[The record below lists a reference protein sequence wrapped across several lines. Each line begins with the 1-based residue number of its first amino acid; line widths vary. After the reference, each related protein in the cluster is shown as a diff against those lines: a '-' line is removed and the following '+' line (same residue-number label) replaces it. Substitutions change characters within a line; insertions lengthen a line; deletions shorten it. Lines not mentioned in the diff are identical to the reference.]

1 MDVEALYPSIDI
13 EFAAQKCTE
22 LLLETGI
29 KFKNVNIAELGL
41 FLIYNESVSKLEQ
54 AGLLKY
60 CPTRTSR
67 CGRNPLFTASGT
79 SSSRE
84 PQYFNVQDPA
94 STRRTDV
101 QIWTSQH
108 GADNVTKDKSRQA
121 RDKSSGGEWV
131 NHRGTQCASSTTH
144 VCVFGVGHERAGYSV
159 LGAPEIR

>member
-1 MDVEALYPSIDI
+1 MSKTCLTVLVGSMDVEALYPSIDI

-79 SSSRE
+79 SSSR
-84 PQYFNVQDPA
+84 
-94 STRRTDV
+94 DV
-101 QIWTSQH
+101 RCHWTELTMQPDDYNKMVVH
-108 GADNVTKDKSRQA
+108 AIGVTLR
-121 RDKSSGGEWV
+121 
-131 NHRGTQCASSTTH
+131 
-144 VCVFGVGHERAGYSV
+144 Y
-159 LGAPEIR
+159 I